1 MRPVTRFDTFE
12 LQNREV
18 LVCGGGS
25 AALGPIGELLE
36 AGARLTVIG
45 PELSPTVADLAAR
58 GLLQAETREVTP
70 SDLDRA
76 ALVVPATGN
85 HRSDAELREL
95 ARRHGVVA
103 TRASGHPTQGSD
115 QQSGSVIL
123 VGAGPGHPGL
133 LTVAGQQAIQQ
144 ADVII
149 SDRLV
154 PLGALDQARPDAM
167 IIDVGKIPRG
177 VATPQQTINALL
189 VEHAE
194 AGRTV
199 VRLKGGDNFVFGRGG
214 EEWQAC
220 AEAGIPVTVLP
231 GVSSAI
237 AAPALAGVPLTH
249 RDLTQGFTVVS
260 GHVPPDDPGCTL
272 DWSALAAA
280 NTTLVIMMG
289 VATLPKITSK
299 LITEGL
305 DPQTPA
311 MTVANAGLPSQFSV
325 HAPLADIAARSH
337 AEGIRP
343 PAITVIGAV
352 AGFSPFPPAS
362 AGTAPG
368 RRSAEPPTS

>member
-1 MRPVTRFDTFE
+1 MVPTSGDDDTDD
-12 LQNREV
+12 Q
-18 LVCGGGS
+18 
-25 AALGPIGELLE
+25 I
-36 AGARLTVIG
+36 
-45 PELSPTVADLAAR
+45 
-58 GLLQAETREVTP
+58 
-70 SDLDRA
+70 
-76 ALVVPATGN
+76 
-85 HRSDAELREL
+85 REL
-95 ARRHGVVA
+95 ARRHGVLA
-103 TRASGHPTQGSD
+103 TGARTRRTGVSTGHR
-115 QQSGSVIL
+115 GSVIL

-133 LTVAGQQAIQQ
+133 ITVAGQQAIQQ

-154 PLGALDQARPDAM
+154 PLSALDQARPGAV

-177 VATPQQTINALL
+177 ASTPQQTINAVL
-189 VEHAE
+189 VEHAR

-199 VRLKGGDNFVFGRGG
+199 VRLKGGDSFVFGRGG

-289 VATLPKITSK
+289 VATLPKITEK
-299 LITEGL
+299 LIKEGL

-325 HAPLADIAARSH
+325 HATLADIAARSH

-352 AGFSPFPPAS
+352 AGFSP
-362 AGTAPG
+362 GPG
-368 RRSAEPPTS
+368 QDGDQQSRRPAEPVGAVPGAASGWSTPVSREDRAG

>member
-1 MRPVTRFDTFE
+1 MTSFDPFDLE
-12 LQNREV
+12 GRAV

-25 AALGPIGELLE
+25 AALGTVGELLE
-36 AGARLTVIG
+36 AGARVTVIG
-45 PELSPTVADLAAR
+45 PDLSPTIADLAAR
-58 GLLQAETREVTP
+58 GLVQAESREVGP
-70 SDLDRA
+70 GDVGRA
-76 ALVVPATGN
+76 VLVVPASGDEHTDDQN
-85 HRSDAELREL
+85 REL
-95 ARRHGVVA
+95 ARRQGVPA
-103 TRASGHPTQGSD
+103 TRARSQPPGESGERR
-115 QQSGSVIL
+115 GSVTL

-133 LTVAGQQAIQQ
+133 ITVAGQQAIRQ

-154 PLGALDQARPDAM
+154 PLSALDQARPGALV
-167 IIDVGKIPRG
+167 IDVGKIPRG
-177 VATPQQTINALL
+177 TFTPQQTINALL
-189 VEHAE
+189 VEHAR

-199 VRLKGGDNFVFGRGG
+199 VRLKGGDSFVFGRGG

-237 AAPALAGVPLTH
+237 AAPALAGLPLTH

-272 DWSALAAA
+272 NWSALARA

-289 VATLPKITSK
+289 VATLPKITERLVS
-299 LITEGL
+299 EGL
-305 DPQTPA
+305 EPQTPA

-325 HAPLADIAARSH
+325 HATLADIAARSH
-337 AEGIRP
+337 AEGIKP

-352 AGFSPFPPAS
+352 AGFSPS
-362 AGTAPG
+362 GH
-368 RRSAEPPTS
+368 RSAAPPTS

>member
-1 MRPVTRFDTFE
+1 MTGFDTFDI
-12 LQNREV
+12 NGRAV
-18 LVCGGGS
+18 LVCGGGTS
-25 AALGPIGELLE
+25 ALGTIGELLE
-36 AGARLTVIG
+36 AGARVTVIG
-45 PELSPTVADLAAR
+45 RDLSPTVADLAAR
-58 GLLQAETREVTP
+58 GLLQVEQRDVRP
-70 SDLDRA
+70 DDLHRA
-76 ALVVPATGN
+76 ALVVPTSGDDDTDDRIRDLAGQAGVLVTRSRSQQPAAATGQ
-85 HRSDAELREL
+85 R
-95 ARRHGVVA
+95 
-103 TRASGHPTQGSD
+103 
-115 QQSGSVIL
+115 GSVIL

-133 LTVAGQQAIQQ
+133 ITVAGQQAVQE

-154 PLGALDQARPDAM
+154 PLSALDQVRPGAS

-177 VATPQQTINALL
+177 ASTPQQTINALL
-189 VEHAE
+189 VEHAR

-199 VRLKGGDNFVFGRGG
+199 VRLKGGDSFVFGRGG

-289 VATLPKITSK
+289 VATLPKITEK
-299 LITEGL
+299 LIKERL

-325 HAPLADIAARSH
+325 HATLADIAARSH

-352 AGFSPFPPAS
+352 AGFSP
-362 AGTAPG
+362 GTRPG
-368 RRSAEPPTS
+368 RRSAEPPTG